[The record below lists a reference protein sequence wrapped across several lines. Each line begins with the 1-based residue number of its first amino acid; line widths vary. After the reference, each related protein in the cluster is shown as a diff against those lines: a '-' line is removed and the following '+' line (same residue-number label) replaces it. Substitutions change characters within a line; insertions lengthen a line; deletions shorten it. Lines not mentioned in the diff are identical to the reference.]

1 MHEDA
6 SKPAAHPYVPNAAP
20 VVRAGMLEELGVS
33 RVDEFFADI
42 PDALRLKRPLD
53 LPDPL
58 TSEAELV
65 RHMESLLSA
74 NITTRQALNFCGA
87 GCYQHHVP
95 TVCSEVNG
103 RAEFLTAYAGET
115 YEDHGKFQALFE
127 YASMMAELLEMDVV
141 TIPTYDGF
149 QATATALRM
158 ATRITHRRRLVLA
171 GPVGKDKLSKVSDY
185 VAPVA
190 TVEHLP
196 GGPGAPVPLAD
207 IAGHLDA
214 DTAALYVEV
223 PDAYGC
229 VDADLDALAVLA
241 HGVGALMVV
250 SADPI
255 VLGVVEAPASAGAD
269 IVCGDIQSL
278 GLGMQA
284 GGAHGGFLAVHD
296 DPRFVLEL
304 PSRLFGLA
312 PTSRPG
318 EIGFRDVAYERT
330 SLAAREDGNE
340 WVGTAAALWGITA
353 GVYLAL
359 LGPLGMAELGDTII
373 DRTHYAMQSL
383 AGTGLLR
390 VPGVNRPHFR
400 EFVID
405 LSPSGCTA
413 AEFLTAMAQRR
424 IFAGVD
430 VSGESQ
436 RVLVC
441 TTEVHSQ
448 RDIDALVAAVKEV
461 LA

>member
-1 MHEDA
+1 
-6 SKPAAHPYVPNAAP
+6 
-20 VVRAGMLEELGVS
+20 MLAELGVNS
-33 RVDEFFADI
+33 VDEFFADI
-42 PDALRLKRPLD
+42 PEALRLTRPLD
-53 LPDPL
+53 LPAPL

-74 NITTRQALNFCGA
+74 NVTTRQALNFCGA

-95 TVCSEVNG
+95 VVCSEVNG

-149 QATATALRM
+149 QAAATALRM
-158 ATRITHRRRLVLA
+158 ATRITHRSGLVVV
-171 GPVGKDKLSKVSDY
+171 GPVGQDKLSKVYDY

-190 TVEHLP
+190 TVEHLSADP
-196 GGPGAPVPLAD
+196 VVPVPLAE
-207 IAGHLDA
+207 IARHVGE
-214 DTAALYVEV
+214 DTAAVYVEL
-223 PDAYGC
+223 PDAHGC
-229 VDADLDALAVLA
+229 VDADLGALAALA
-241 HGVGALMVV
+241 HNVGALLVV
-250 SADPI
+250 GVDPI
-255 VLGVVEAPASAGAD
+255 ALGVLDPPSAAGAD

-304 PSRLFGLA
+304 PSRLFGLT
-312 PTSRPG
+312 PTGKPG

-330 SLAAREDGNE
+330 SLAARENGNE

-359 LGPLGMAELGDTII
+359 HGPQGMAELGDTII
-373 DRTHYAMQSL
+373 DRTHYAMQTL
-383 AGTGLLR
+383 AGTGLVE
-390 VPGVNRPHFR
+390 VPGIDRPHFR
-400 EFVID
+400 EFVVD
-405 LSPSGCTA
+405 LAPSGRTA
-413 AEFLTAMAQRR
+413 ADFLKAMAQRR

-430 VSGESQ
+430 ISAESGSQ
-436 RVLVC
+436 QVLLC
-441 TTEVHSQ
+441 TTEVHNQ
-448 RDIDALVAAVKEV
+448 RDIDTLVAAVKEV